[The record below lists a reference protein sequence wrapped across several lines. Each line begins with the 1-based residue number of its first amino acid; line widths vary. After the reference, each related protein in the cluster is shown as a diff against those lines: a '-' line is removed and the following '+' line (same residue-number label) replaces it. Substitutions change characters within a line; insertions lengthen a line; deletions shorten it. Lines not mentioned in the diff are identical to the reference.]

1 MVLTRTA
8 IAGCNTEGFLPMRNL
23 RPIAR
28 SMTSSAF
35 VTAFPCPALHVVDI
49 KVGAASGNPDETVQ
63 PGLQLRALMSPGRSA
78 FRYFDEV
85 APLVKRA
92 EGQSGDGISIGRA
105 SENDIVLSVESVSHG
120 HALFET
126 DGENWRLTD
135 RDSKNGTTLNGAR
148 LPKGEPILLRSGD
161 RILFGGEIVAVFLTP
176 EALYEK
182 AVR

>member
-1 MVLTRTA
+1 MFLTRTA
-8 IAGCNTEGFLPMRNL
+8 IAGCSTEGFLPL
-23 RPIAR
+23 RSLRGVAR
-28 SMTSSAF
+28 SVTSSEF
-35 VTAFPCPALHVVDI
+35 VAAYPCPALHVVDI
-49 KVGAASGNPDETVQ
+49 KVGAASGNPDQTVQ
-63 PGLQLRALMSPGRSA
+63 PGLQLRALMNPGRSA

-92 EGQSGDGISIGRA
+92 ADQGGAVSIGR
-105 SENDIVLSVESVSHG
+105 SLDNDIVLSVESVSQA

-135 RDSKNGTTLNGAR
+135 RGSRNGTTLNGAR
-148 LPKGEPILLRSGD
+148 LPEGEPILLRSGD
-161 RILFGGEIVAVFLTP
+161 RIVFGGEIVAVFLTP